1 MPEAKKVEDDVVE
14 VELENDTEEEHKD
27 DGESQETVSEENEEG
42 SVAEAASEDDLE
54 GYSDKVKKRI
64 EKLTYKMR
72 EAERREKA
80 ATEYARS
87 VQAQNEELQKRSSQI
102 DESYISEY
110 DQRVTSQEDVLKKQ
124 LSEAINVGDVDAQI
138 DAQKAIAKLAIET
151 ERLNV
156 AKQQLEQR
164 KAAPQQQPQAAPQQQ
179 NNQPDPKA
187 RSWAERN
194 TWFGQDEPMTLTA
207 FSIHKRLIEEEYF
220 DPTSDEYY
228 DELDKRMR
236 DEFPHKF
243 QQGSRSNT
251 RAPVAGAS
259 RSSGKAAN
267 KKIKLTPSQVAIA
280 DKLGVSYEQYAKQL
294 ARLQS

>member
-110 DQRVTSQEDVLKKQ
+110 DQRVTSQEDVLKKK

-164 KAAPQQQPQAAPQQQ
+164 KAAPQEQPQAAPQQQ

>member
-14 VELENDTEEEHKD
+14 VELENDTEENQEI
-27 DGESQETVSEENEEG
+27 SQETAEEENTEQVGASEE
-42 SVAEAASEDDLE
+42 ASDEDLE

-110 DQRVTSQEDVLKKQ
+110 DQRVTSQEDVLKKK

-164 KAAPQQQPQAAPQQQ
+164 KAAPQEQPQAAPQQQ

-243 QQGSRSNT
+243 QQASRSNT

>member
-1 MPEAKKVEDDVVE
+1 
-14 VELENDTEEEHKD
+14 
-27 DGESQETVSEENEEG
+27 
-42 SVAEAASEDDLE
+42 
-54 GYSDKVKKRI
+54 
-64 EKLTYKMR
+64 MR

-87 VQAQNEELQKRSSQI
+87 VQEQNEQLQKRSSQI

-138 DAQKAIAKLAIET
+138 EAQKAIAKLAIET

-164 KAAPQQQPQAAPQQQ
+164 KAAPQQQPQQAPQQQQ

-207 FSIHKRLIEEEYF
+207 FSIHKKLIEEEYF
-220 DPTSDEYY
+220 DPSSDEYY

-259 RSSGKAAN
+259 RPSGKSTN

>member
-110 DQRVTSQEDVLKKQ
+110 DQRVTSQEDVLKKK

-164 KAAPQQQPQAAPQQQ
+164 KAAPQEQPQAAPQQQ

-207 FSIHKRLIEEEYF
+207 FSIHKKLIEEEYF

-259 RSSGKAAN
+259 RSSGKTAN